1 MKRYPAEYKEWV
13 VEQMMPP
20 LNRSVVELAKET
32 GVTTV
37 SLRTW
42 REEAREQG
50 KVVPGNGKQSDKWS
64 SADKFRVVLETA
76 PLSEEELSE
85 YCRRKGIQPEQ
96 IRQWRAACEQAN
108 ATTPPKPG
116 LAQRREEETA
126 QKRIRALE
134 RELKRKDAALAE
146 TAALL
151 VLRKKAGGDLGKGR
165 GGLINVSDRR
175 EAIALIDEAVQGGA
189 RQSSAC
195 EELGLNERTLQRWRH
210 TPEDGRPGAQRPVP
224 ANKLSEGERQAVLA
238 AANRP
243 GYESLTPHQIV
254 PKLADEGLYLASEST
269 FYRVLKTEGQGR
281 RRGRS
286 HKAQPRPLT
295 THRADGPNQV
305 WCWDITWLPTT
316 VKGRF
321 FYWYMMQDIYSRKLV
336 VNEVH
341 ESESVEYASHLLG
354 QGCLREQTAGRPL
367 VLHSDNGTAMKGATM
382 RAAMQY
388 LGVVP
393 SYSRP
398 RVSNDNAYAEALFRT
413 AKYCPL
419 WPERP
424 FETLQQAREWVL
436 KFVRWYNEEHCHSG
450 LKYVTPNQ
458 RHRGEAA
465 GVLARRT
472 AVYQAA
478 RARHPQRWSTGI
490 RDWDL
495 AQVVYLNPERA
506 GIEPKQYRHAA

>member
-42 REEAREQG
+42 RNEAREQG
-50 KVVPGNGKQSDKWS
+50 QVVPGNGKQSDKWS

-76 PLSEEELSE
+76 PLSEAELSE

-108 ATTPPKPG
+108 AKTLAKPG

-126 QKRIRALE
+126 QKRIRDLE
-134 RELKRKDAALAE
+134 RELKRKNAALAE

-151 VLRKKAGGDLGKGR
+151 VLRKKAEAIWGRGR

-175 EAIALIDEAVQGGA
+175 EAIMLIDEAVKSGA
-189 RQSSAC
+189 RQASAC
-195 EELGLNERTLQRWRH
+195 RELGLNERTLQRWRH
-210 TPEDGRPGAQRPVP
+210 VPADGRPGAQRPVP
-224 ANKLSEGERQAVLA
+224 ANKLSEAERQAVLA
-238 AANRP
+238 AANQR

-254 PKLADEGLYLASEST
+254 PKLADEGRYVASEST
-269 FYRVLKTEGQGR
+269 FYRVLKAEGQAR

-286 HKAQPRPLT
+286 HNAKSSRPLT

-305 WCWDITWLPTT
+305 WCWDITWMPTT

-341 ESESVEYASHLLG
+341 ESESAEHASQLLSL
-354 QGCLREQTAGRPL
+354 GCLREQTAGRPL
-367 VLHSDNGTAMKGATM
+367 VLHSDNGSVMKGGTMLATM
-382 RAAMQY
+382 GY
-388 LGVVP
+388 LGVQP

-419 WPERP
+419 WPDRP
-424 FETLQQAREWVL
+424 FDTLQQARDWVHR
-436 KFVRWYNEEHCHSG
+436 FVHWYNEEHRHSG

-458 RHRGEAA
+458 RHREEA
-465 GVLARRT
+465 VPLLARRT
-472 AVYQAA
+472 MLYQAA
-478 RARHPQRWSTGI
+478 RTRHPQRWSRGI
-490 RDWDL
+490 RNWKL
-495 AQVVYLNPERA
+495 EPVVYLNPERA
-506 GIEPKQYRHAA
+506 E

>member
-20 LNRSVVELAKET
+20 LNRSVAALAKET

-42 REEAREQG
+42 RNEAQEQG

-64 SADKFRVVLETA
+64 SASKFQVVLETA
-76 PLSEEELSE
+76 PLSEAELSE

-108 ATTPPKPG
+108 AKTPAKPG
-116 LAQRREEETA
+116 LAQQREEQAA
-126 QKRIRALE
+126 QKRIRDLE
-134 RELKRKDAALAE
+134 RELKRKNAALAE

-151 VLRKKAGGDLGKGR
+151 VLRKSRGDLGKGR
-165 GGLINVSDRR
+165 GRLINVSDRR
-175 EAIALIDEAVQGGA
+175 EAIVLIDEAVQNGA

-210 TPEDGRPGAQRPVP
+210 TPEDGRPGAQRPAP
-224 ANKLSEGERQAVLA
+224 ANKFSEAERQAVLA
-238 AANRP
+238 AANQP

-254 PKLADEGLYLASEST
+254 PKLADEGRYVASEST
-269 FYRVLKTEGQGR
+269 FYRVLKAEGQGC

-286 HKAQPRPLT
+286 RQAKPRAPT

-336 VNEVH
+336 STQVH
-341 ESESVEYASHLLG
+341 ESETVEHAGRLLAL
-354 QGCLREQTAGRPL
+354 GCLREQTAGRPL
-367 VLHSDNGTAMKGATM
+367 VLHSDNGSVMKGMSM
-382 RAAMQY
+382 RAAMQD

-398 RVSNDNAYAEALFRT
+398 RVSNDNAYAESLFRT

-419 WPERP
+419 WPDRP
-424 FETLQQAREWVL
+424 FDTLQQAREWVHR
-436 KFVRWYNEEHCHSG
+436 FVRWYNEEHRHSG

-458 RHRGEAA
+458 RHRGEAPRL
-465 GVLARRT
+465 LAQRT
-472 AVYQAA
+472 VVYEAA
-478 RARHPQRWSTGI
+478 RMRHPQRWSAGI

-495 AQVVYLNPERA
+495 APEVYLNPEREGVA
-506 GIEPKQYRHAA
+506 PRQYRQAA